1 MGNPLNIKY
10 AIPEPFTTIPQK
22 LNRRSLLLK
31 TQTGRQTRQHWQTR
45 PNRWPLAPF
54 GAHFRSTGYAFT
66 KGGRHVHGIE
76 TPAGADRLPGFP
88 IKAGTGRLALK
99 A

>member
-31 TQTGRQTRQHWQTR
+31 TQTGRQTRQHWQTSES
-45 PNRWPLAPF
+45 LAVGAFWCPF
-54 GAHFRSTGYAFT
+54 PF
-66 KGGRHVHGIE
+66 
-76 TPAGADRLPGFP
+76 
-88 IKAGTGRLALK
+88 
-99 A
+99 